1 MMSAVLNAPLAALMA
16 LLELTANPGI
26 ILPGMFSVVVA
37 NLMVTQVFKQ
47 PSMFQS
53 LMNAK
58 GMTFKFNPLTQF
70 LRRVGVAGAMDRS
83 IAVHDRH
90 IRLLDAA
97 QILENNPRWILIRE
111 DNVPISLMS
120 ANDLA
125 RYMVEQESSEEPMP
139 EDIDLLKIPADRQN
153 ISSVYLQAT
162 LEEVL
167 DSLERD
173 KTDAAYVF
181 RTTAPMTEKIYGVIT
196 RETIESYYTYKPASK
211 VK

>member
-1 MMSAVLNAPLAALMA
+1 MSTPRSHVDAVIVGA
-16 LLELTANPGI
+16 G
-26 ILPGMFSVVVA
+26 G
-37 NLMVTQVFKQ
+37 
-47 PSMFQS
+47 
-53 LMNAK
+53 
-58 GMTFKFNPLTQF
+58 
-70 LRRVGVAGAMDRS
+70 VGVAGAMDRS

>member
-1 MMSAVLNAPLAALMA
+1 
-16 LLELTANPGI
+16 
-26 ILPGMFSVVVA
+26 
-37 NLMVTQVFKQ
+37 
-47 PSMFQS
+47 
-53 LMNAK
+53 
-58 GMTFKFNPLTQF
+58 
-70 LRRVGVAGAMDRS
+70 
-83 IAVHDRH
+83 
-90 IRLLDAA
+90 
-97 QILENNPRWILIRE
+97 
-111 DNVPISLMS
+111 MS